1 MTNRNGRE
9 AKVMNKK
16 WVLVLLGSY
25 ARWIVAVMGL
35 ACAFARTTEAQ
46 QASALTPQFEVS
58 GTYSYIRANAANSGG
73 GYNLNGGSASFAYNF
88 SDRIAVVADGGV
100 YRFGGLPSGL
110 DSTMY
115 TYLFGPRFTFRKVRR
130 VTPFA
135 QILLGGGRLNASAGG
150 INAGENGF
158 SMAVGGG
165 VDLPFRRRFSIRLIQ
180 AEYLLTRFDRVT
192 GVSATQNDV
201 RISAGLVFR
210 FGSK

>member
-1 MTNRNGRE
+1 MTSRNERE
-9 AKVMNKK
+9 AKVMNKRC
-16 WVLVLLGSY
+16 VMVLGSY
-25 ARWIVAVMGL
+25 ARWIVAVLGF
-35 ACAFARTTEAQ
+35 ACVSAGAADAQ
-46 QASALTPQFEVS
+46 QAPSLTPQFEVS

-88 SDRIAVVADGGV
+88 SDRLAVVADGGI
-100 YRFGGLPSGL
+100 YRFGGLPAGL

-115 TYLFGPRFTFRKVRR
+115 TYLFGPRYTFRRVSR

-135 QILLGGGRLNASAGG
+135 EVLLGDGRLNASAGG
-150 INAGENGF
+150 ISAGENGF
-158 SMAVGGG
+158 SMAIGGG
-165 VDLPFRRRFSIRLIQ
+165 LDWPLRRRFSIRLIE

-192 GVSATQNDV
+192 GTSATQNDV

>member
-16 WVLVLLGSY
+16 WVLVLGSY

-35 ACAFARTTEAQ
+35 ACAFAGTTEAQ

-135 QILLGGGRLNASAGG
+135 QVLLGGGCLNASSGG

-158 SMAVGGG
+158 SMAIGGG
-165 VDLPFRRRFSIRLIQ
+165 VDCPFQRRFSIRLIQ

-201 RISAGLVFR
+201 RVSAGLVFR

>member
-1 MTNRNGRE
+1 MTSRNERE
-9 AKVMNKK
+9 AKVMNKRC
-16 WVLVLLGSY
+16 VMVLGSY
-25 ARWIVAVMGL
+25 ARWIVAVLGF
-35 ACAFARTTEAQ
+35 ACVSAGAADAQ
-46 QASALTPQFEVS
+46 QAPSPTPRFEVS

-88 SDRIAVVADGGV
+88 SDRLAVVADGGI

-115 TYLFGPRFTFRKVRR
+115 TYLFGPRYTFRRVSR

-135 QILLGGGRLNASAGG
+135 EVLLGDGRLNASAGG
-150 INAGENGF
+150 ISAGENGF
-158 SMAVGGG
+158 SMAIGGG
-165 VDLPFRRRFSIRLIQ
+165 LDWPLRRRFSIRLIE

-192 GVSATQNDV
+192 GTSATQNDV